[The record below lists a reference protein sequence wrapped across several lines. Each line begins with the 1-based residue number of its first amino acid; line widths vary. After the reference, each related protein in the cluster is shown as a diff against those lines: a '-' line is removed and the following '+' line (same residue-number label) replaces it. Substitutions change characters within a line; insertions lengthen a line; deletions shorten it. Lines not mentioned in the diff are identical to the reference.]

1 MICLKSLILSKI
13 IHSANHERGKKI
25 SECCNEISKLRNVPF
40 FVDFFQVVSSSE
52 LSDSDVDDNDDDKS
66 SLNLIEKSSP

>member
-1 MICLKSLILSKI
+1 MICLKSLILSKK

-25 SECCNEISKLRNVPF
+25 SECCNEISKLRNVQI

-66 SLNLIEKSSP
+66 SLNLTEKSSP

>member
-25 SECCNEISKLRNVPF
+25 SECCNEISKLRNVQI

-66 SLNLIEKSSP
+66 SLNLTEKSSP